1 MAAKVEWQPSDLAA
15 QNVLAEIMDESGLAY
30 RSIAEAAGSFVSHV
44 RIGDIHNGNKAPVRL
59 SEFLAICFVCH
70 ADPVATL
77 NRIIDRANQIKA
89 EQTERPAA
97 RTPTALAAMD
107 PDRLADLIAADPA
120 AYDIAALHDP
130 YKDLERE
137 TPRD

>member
-1 MAAKVEWQPSDLAA
+1 MMR
-15 QNVLAEIMDESGLAY
+15 ISGLSDRALSSKLDGAISNN
-30 RSIAEAAGSFVSHV
+30 RV
-44 RIGDIHNGNKAPVRL
+44 RDLRLGLKAPVRL

>member
-1 MAAKVEWQPSDLAA
+1 MADETGIKFNRISDLLK
-15 QNVLAEIMDESGLAY
+15 QK
-30 RSIAEAAGSFVSHV
+30 
-44 RIGDIHNGNKAPVRL
+44 NGTPTL
-59 SEFLAICFVCH
+59 QEFT
-70 ADPVATL
+70 TL
-77 NRIIDRANQIKA
+77 CLLFG
-89 EQTERPAA
+89 ERPSRVLEQAMQTIEHNA
-97 RTPTALAAMD
+97 RTPAALAAMD

>member
-1 MAAKVEWQPSDLAA
+1 MPREGRTWSDLDVAA
-15 QNVLAEIMDESGLAY
+15 MNLISQLREASGMPALRKMADETG
-30 RSIAEAAGSFVSHV
+30 IKF
-44 RIGDIHNGNKAPVRL
+44 
-59 SEFLAICFVCH
+59 
-70 ADPVATL
+70 
-77 NRIIDRANQIKA
+77 NRISDLLRQKNGTPTLQ
-89 EQTERPAA
+89 EFTTLCLLFGERPSRVLEQAMQTIEHNE